1 MTRISRLLGAALAG
15 ILAAVIPA
23 QAQSVVFAEVRDA
36 VPLKFFSAATTA
48 PDAVNPNSLVI
59 GFESGRDSG
68 DSLDDE
74 FRATTRTSGNRV
86 AIDTLSFNI
95 VAPPG
100 YYVASVTYE
109 QEGSGAILRV
119 ADARGASSWVVNNQ
133 PLALGMFRTN
143 PTVAGTALLNNAKPI
158 VVPVSITTSLFAFA
172 PPSAGEATI
181 EVTAAKVTATIAPL
195 DPGVVKK
202 TATIQVS
209 GFTGSYDGAAHG
221 ATGTA
226 TGENGEDLSG
236 LLSLGESFTNA
247 PGGTA
252 QWSFAGNA
260 NYHSA
265 TGAAAIVIEPVSATI
280 TVNGS
285 SGVYDGTARGAT
297 GTAVGVLG
305 ENLAAFLN
313 LGATFT
319 NVPGG
324 TAHWTFGGNPNY
336 NAAEGDV
343 EITITKATPAL
354 TWPTPAA
361 VVAGTALSATQ
372 LNATADV
379 PGTFVYSPPAGT
391 VLTASQEL
399 SVSFS
404 PNDAV
409 NYNGATATVSIT
421 VTPNTGVQIVNPG
434 PQTDRVGEDAR
445 LRLRLTGASGA
456 ARRGVFSAAGLPPGL
471 ALDDNEIRGEP
482 TTVGTYLVTVTFAPS
497 AGGSTSTQ
505 FEWTIVPGRRGG
517 D

>member
-1 MTRISRLLGAALAG
+1 M
-15 ILAAVIPA
+15 
-23 QAQSVVFAEVRDA
+23 FADVRDA
-36 VPLKFFSAATTA
+36 VPLKFFSTATTA
-48 PDAVNPNSLVI
+48 PDAANPNTLVI

-74 FRATTRTSGNRV
+74 FRATSRTSGNRV
-86 AIDTLSFNI
+86 AIDTLSFNVI
-95 VAPPG
+95 APPG

-109 QEGSGAILRV
+109 QVGTGAILRV
-119 ADARGASSWVVNNQ
+119 ADIRGTSSWTVDNN
-133 PLALGMFRTN
+133 PMLLGMFRTN
-143 PTVAGTALLNNAKPI
+143 PTVAGTALLNELKPV

-172 PPSAGEATI
+172 PPTAGEGTI

-202 TATIQVS
+202 TANIQVS
-209 GFTGSYDGAAHG
+209 GFTGPYDGAAHG

-226 TGENGEDLSG
+226 TGDDGADLSG
-236 LLSLGESFTNA
+236 LLSLGESFANA

-265 TGAAAIVIEPVSATI
+265 TGAVAIVIETVSAT
-280 TVNGS
+280 VNVAGS

-297 GTAVGVLG
+297 GTAIGVLG

-313 LGATFT
+313 LGATFV

-324 TAHWTFGGNPNY
+324 TAHWTFSGNPNY

-343 EITITKATPAL
+343 AIAITKATPTI
-354 TWPTPAA
+354 TWPPPSSI
-361 VVAGTALSATQ
+361 VAGTALSSTQ

-399 SVSFS
+399 SVSFT
-404 PNDAV
+404 PDDAV

-421 VTPNTGVQIVNPG
+421 VTPSTGVQIVNPG
-434 PQTDRVGEDAR
+434 PQTDRVGEDVR
-445 LRLRLTGASGA
+445 LRLRVTGASGS

-471 ALDDNEIRGEP
+471 ALDGNEIRGEP
-482 TTVGTYLVTVTFAPS
+482 TTVGTYPVTLTFAPS
-497 AGGSTSTQ
+497 AGGSTSTA
-505 FEWTIVPGRRGG
+505 FDWTIVPGRRGG
-517 D
+517 N